1 MSRFTLLLLAA
12 GITGTTHTP
21 RTIVT
26 VRLSEWKV
34 EASAA
39 RTDAG
44 PIAFAVTN
52 AGTIPH
58 SFEVEGRGLE
68 RRTRLLQPGQSDTL
82 QLTLRAGRYELIF
95 PGGDDW
101 PKHLGM
107 LARLEVGASAPAPTP
122 DYDEEAPAGPRGL
135 DVIGGGPVVQILPG
149 PFPFADSAAQVIAAR
164 PADQQAD
171 LHHKAERGPYSN
183 STALISGAIRLAAF
197 DLGGERDSVAG
208 TADFTTQDGARWRL
222 VVDRVQTQDI
232 PFNPRFGGVIMGLYY
247 HGASGLH
254 TPLVPTIK
262 STVALWAFAHLY
274 KNDVLV
280 TDTAM
285 VHVMLL
291 SRTRTGRDFHV
302 ACWDCSRNP
311 VEELQLQVTPAPGTP
326 AFDAPGGF
334 LFVNWER
341 SRAATLRVAS

>member
-1 MSRFTLLLLAA
+1 
-12 GITGTTHTP
+12 
-21 RTIVT
+21 
-26 VRLSEWKV
+26 
-34 EASAA
+34 
-39 RTDAG
+39 
-44 PIAFAVTN
+44 
-52 AGTIPH
+52 
-58 SFEVEGRGLE
+58 
-68 RRTRLLQPGQSDTL
+68 
-82 QLTLRAGRYELIF
+82 
-95 PGGDDW
+95 
-101 PKHLGM
+101 
-107 LARLEVGASAPAPTP
+107 
-122 DYDEEAPAGPRGL
+122 
-135 DVIGGGPVVQILPG
+135 
-149 PFPFADSAAQVIAAR
+149 
-164 PADQQAD
+164 
-171 LHHKAERGPYSN
+171 
-183 STALISGAIRLAAF
+183 
-197 DLGGERDSVAG
+197 
-208 TADFTTQDGARWRL
+208 
-222 VVDRVQTQDI
+222 
-232 PFNPRFGGVIMGLYY
+232 MGLYY

-291 SRTRTGRDFHV
+291 SRTRSGRDFHL